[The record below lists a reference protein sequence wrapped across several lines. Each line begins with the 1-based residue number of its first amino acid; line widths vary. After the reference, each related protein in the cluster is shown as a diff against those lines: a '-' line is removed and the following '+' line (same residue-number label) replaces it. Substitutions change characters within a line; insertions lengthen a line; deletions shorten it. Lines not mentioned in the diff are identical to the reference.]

1 MTDLLSTEKAFLRAH
16 HKKLAKQYPGQF
28 LLIKGETVHGA
39 FPTYEQGVSE
49 AARLFGAG
57 PCLVRS
63 VQQPEDPPPLN
74 ANAPALSLGI
84 PLSIRANN
92 AGS

>member
-1 MTDLLSTEKAFLRAH
+1 MTTLLVTERKFLRAQC
-16 HKKLAKQYPGQF
+16 KELAKQYPGKY

-63 VQQPEDPPPLN
+63 VEQPDDPPPLDV
-74 ANAPALSLGI
+74 PALSLGI
-84 PLSIRANN
+84 PLSTRPSD